1 MPLTDPHDGH
11 LPLEGSSTAAP
22 GAGGDLGAGAPE
34 PARPDPDDLPDAVPT
49 GPDAVPTGLDPVPA
63 TGAGAA
69 GSDAD
74 PPGDGAADTDTA
86 DTDAAEATPPEPEP
100 VLPEPVRQRIVALTA
115 AVLPG
120 LPADE
125 VPVPLRRVAK
135 FAPNRR
141 ARLGGSVIAAQLTAD
156 PLFRQRVTARVL
168 TDAGDLGAAVV
179 EGTAPAAADPVEVA
193 ALAYLVRPRGWRELI
208 DASGAAVRAEADSAV
223 VAELVR
229 EAEQRATRAEH
240 DRAVAR
246 VEADKL
252 RDELARVREEL
263 GQLREENRQL
273 QRGLR
278 ETQARERRATE
289 LLATERGRAARA
301 AADSDAEL
309 RRARARL
316 AEAEAAAGVAKASAK
331 EARSVDDA
339 RLWLLLETIGQAAV
353 GLRRELALDPV
364 DKLPADFV
372 ADAFTDAPAAQGGPA
387 ARARDT
393 DDPARLDQL
402 LALPRAHLVVDG
414 YNVTKRGFGEM
425 SLEQQRKRLIT
436 GLGGIAAQTGDEVT
450 VVFDG
455 AERMHGLPPTPRG
468 VRVLFS
474 RKGETADE
482 LIRRLVRAEPPG
494 RPVVVVSSDREVADG
509 VRRHGAYPLGADSL
523 LRRLARS

>member
-1 MPLTDPHDGH
+1 MPLTEPHDDN
-11 LPLEGSSTAAP
+11 LPQE
-22 GAGGDLGAGAPE
+22 E
-34 PARPDPDDLPDAVPT
+34 QVVAVP
-49 GPDAVPTGLDPVPA
+49 
-63 TGAGAA
+63 AA
-69 GSDAD
+69 
-74 PPGDGAADTDTA
+74 GDGATD
-86 DTDAAEATPPEPEP
+86 DPVVDPGPMEPGQPEPEP
-100 VLPEPVRQRIVALTA
+100 SLPEPVRQRIVSLTA

-120 LPADE
+120 LPGDE

-141 ARLGGSVIAAQLTAD
+141 ARLGAPAIAAQLAAD

-168 TDAGDLGAAVV
+168 ADAGDLGTAVV

-193 ALAYLVRPRGWRELI
+193 ALAYLARPRGWRKLI
-208 DASGAAVRAEADSAV
+208 DASGAAVRAEADTAV

-229 EAEQRATRAEH
+229 QAEQRATRAEH

-263 GQLREENRQL
+263 GQLREEARQL
-273 QRGLR
+273 ARTLR
-278 ETQARERRATE
+278 ESQVRERRANE
-289 LLATERGRAARA
+289 LLATERGRATRA
-301 AADSDAEL
+301 AADADAEL

-316 AEAEAAAGVAKASAK
+316 AEAEAAAGAARSSAK

-339 RLWLLLETIGQAAV
+339 RLWLLLETIGQAAL

-372 ADAFTDAPAAQGGPA
+372 ADSFADSPAATAAA
-387 ARARDT
+387 ARAQDT

-425 SLEQQRKRLIT
+425 SLEQQRKRLVT

-455 AERMHGLPPTPRG
+455 AERVHGLPPAPRG

-523 LRRLARS
+523 VRRLSRS

>member
-1 MPLTDPHDGH
+1 MPLTEPLDDH
-11 LPLEGSSTAAP
+11 LPEKESVDVAR
-22 GAGGDLGAGAPE
+22 GA
-34 PARPDPDDLPDAVPT
+34 DPDGLREADAETASGTGTDGTPDTEADARSESEPDTEVEPT
-49 GPDAVPTGLDPVPA
+49 
-63 TGAGAA
+63 
-69 GSDAD
+69 
-74 PPGDGAADTDTA
+74 
-86 DTDAAEATPPEPEP
+86 
-100 VLPEPVRQRIVALTA
+100 LPEPVRQRIVTLTA

-120 LPADE
+120 LPTDE
-125 VPVPLRRVAK
+125 LPVPLRRVAK

-141 ARLGGSVIAAQLTAD
+141 ARLGAPAIATQLAGD
-156 PLFRQRVTARVL
+156 PLFRQRVASRVIA
-168 TDAGDLGAAVV
+168 DAGQLGVAVV

-193 ALAYLVRPRGWRELI
+193 ALGYLARPAGWRDLVE
-208 DASGAAVRAEADSAV
+208 ASGAAVRAEVDSAV
-223 VAELVR
+223 VAELIR

-263 GQLREENRQL
+263 GQLREEARVL
-273 QRGLR
+273 ARSLR

-289 LLATERGRAARA
+289 LLATERGRANRA
-301 AADSDAEL
+301 AADHDAEL
-309 RRARARL
+309 RRVRARL
-316 AEAEAAAGVAKASAK
+316 AEAEAVAGAARQTAK

-353 GLRRELALDPV
+353 GLRRELALEPTDRR
-364 DKLPADFV
+364 PADFV
-372 ADAFTDAPAAQGGPA
+372 AEAFAEQPTTASS

-393 DDPARLDQL
+393 DDPARLDEL
-402 LALPRAHLVVDG
+402 LALPRTHLVVDG

-425 SLEQQRKRLIT
+425 SLEQQRKRLIS

-455 AERMHGLPPTPRG
+455 AERMHGLPPAPRG

-482 LIRRLVRAEPPG
+482 LIRRLVRAEPAG
-494 RPVVVVSSDREVADG
+494 RPVVVISSDREVADG

>member
-1 MPLTDPHDGH
+1 MPLTEPYDDHP
-11 LPLEGSSTAAP
+11 PEEGSSAAAPEAGVDP
-22 GAGGDLGAGAPE
+22 GAGA
-34 PARPDPDDLPDAVPT
+34 
-49 GPDAVPTGLDPVPA
+49 
-63 TGAGAA
+63 
-69 GSDAD
+69 
-74 PPGDGAADTDTA
+74 
-86 DTDAAEATPPEPEP
+86 PEPEP

-141 ARLGGSVIAAQLTAD
+141 ARLGAPVIAAQLTAD

-168 TDAGDLGAAVV
+168 ADAGDLGAAVV

-193 ALAYLVRPRGWRELI
+193 ALAYLARPQGWRELI

-246 VEADKL
+246 VEAEKL

-263 GQLREENRQL
+263 GQLREEARQL
-273 QRGLR
+273 NRTLR
-278 ETQARERRATE
+278 ETQARERKAND
-289 LLATERGRAARA
+289 LLTTERGRAARA
-301 AADSDAEL
+301 AADADAEL

-316 AEAEAAAGVAKASAK
+316 AEAEAAAGVARASAK

-372 ADAFTDAPAAQGGPA
+372 ADAFAENPAAPAGGPA

-482 LIRRLVRAEPPG
+482 LIRRLVRAEPAG

-523 LRRLARS
+523 LRRLSRS

>member
-1 MPLTDPHDGH
+1 MPLTEPYDDH
-11 LPLEGSSTAAP
+11 LPEEGPVAAVHDAGESPRASS
-22 GAGGDLGAGAPE
+22 
-34 PARPDPDDLPDAVPT
+34 
-49 GPDAVPTGLDPVPA
+49 
-63 TGAGAA
+63 
-69 GSDAD
+69 
-74 PPGDGAADTDTA
+74 
-86 DTDAAEATPPEPEP
+86 TDAASGSTDPGGPADPEPEP

-141 ARLGGSVIAAQLTAD
+141 ARLGAPVIAAQLTAD
-156 PLFRQRVTARVL
+156 PLFRQRIAARVL
-168 TDAGDLGAAVV
+168 ADAGDLGAAVV

-193 ALAYLVRPRGWRELI
+193 ALAYLARPEGWRELI
-208 DASGAAVRAEADSAV
+208 EASGAAVRAEADSAV

-246 VEADKL
+246 VEAEKL

-263 GQLREENRQL
+263 GQLREEARQL
-273 QRGLR
+273 ARALR
-278 ETQARERRATE
+278 ETQGRERKATE
-289 LLATERGRAARA
+289 MLATERGRAARA
-301 AADSDAEL
+301 AADADAEL
-309 RRARARL
+309 RRVRARL
-316 AEAEAAAGVAKASAK
+316 AEAESAAGVARAVAK

-339 RLWLLLETIGQAAV
+339 KLWLLLETIGQAAV

-364 DKLPADFV
+364 EKLPADFV
-372 ADAFTDAPAAQGGPA
+372 ADAFADQSAATPAGAA

-402 LALPRAHLVVDG
+402 LALPKAHLVVDG

-425 SLEQQRKRLIT
+425 SLEQQRKRLIG

-455 AERMHGLPPTPRG
+455 AERIHGLPPSPRG

-523 LRRLARS
+523 LRRLSRS

>member
-1 MPLTDPHDGH
+1 MPLTEPHDDH
-11 LPLEGSSTAAP
+11 LPQEDPVARD
-22 GAGGDLGAGAPE
+22 GAGGDPDSGDQTAVDASAG
-34 PARPDPDDLPDAVPT
+34 PARPGGDPTV
-49 GPDAVPTGLDPVPA
+49 
-63 TGAGAA
+63 
-69 GSDAD
+69 
-74 PPGDGAADTDTA
+74 
-86 DTDAAEATPPEPEP
+86 EPEP

-115 AVLPG
+115 AVLPT
-120 LPADE
+120 LPLDE

-141 ARLGGSVIAAQLTAD
+141 ARLGAPAIAAQLTGD

-168 TDAGDLGAAVV
+168 ADAGDLGAAVV

-193 ALAYLVRPRGWRELI
+193 ALAYLARPRGWRELI

-246 VEADKL
+246 VEAEKL

-263 GQLREENRQL
+263 GQLREESRQL
-273 QRGLR
+273 ARTLR

-301 AADSDAEL
+301 SADVDAEL

-316 AEAEAAAGVAKASAK
+316 AEAEAAAGVARASAK

-372 ADAFTDAPAAQGGPA
+372 ADAFAEQPGTAPAGPA

-455 AERMHGLPPTPRG
+455 AERMHGLPPAPRG

-482 LIRRLVRAEPPG
+482 LIRRLVRAEPAG